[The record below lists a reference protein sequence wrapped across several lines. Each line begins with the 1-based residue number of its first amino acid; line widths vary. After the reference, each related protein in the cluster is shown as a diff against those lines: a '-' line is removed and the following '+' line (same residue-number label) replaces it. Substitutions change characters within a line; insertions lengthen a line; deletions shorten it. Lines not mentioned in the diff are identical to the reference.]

1 MRDLLNKYAEE
12 IAKLLLEMQDI
23 SNGAVVDPD
32 TGNILKDKSGNTIFY
47 KDSQGHK
54 KRREKSK

>member
-1 MRDLLNKYAEE
+1 MIDLLNKYA
-12 IAKLLLEMQDI
+12 IKITKLSLEMQDI
-23 SNGAVVDPD
+23 ANGAVVDPD

-54 KRREKSK
+54 NRREKSK